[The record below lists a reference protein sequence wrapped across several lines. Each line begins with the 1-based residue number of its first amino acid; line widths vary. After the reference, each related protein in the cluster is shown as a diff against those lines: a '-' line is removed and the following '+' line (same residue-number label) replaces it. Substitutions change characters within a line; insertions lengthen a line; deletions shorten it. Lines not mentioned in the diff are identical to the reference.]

1 MDWIQTH
8 ASSLS
13 NVFALMASIFLFF
26 PLLALTR
33 VAKQFRQFGDLIKR
47 NGVTP
52 DQIEQLRQG
61 IIREQFG
68 DGQERWLVL
77 AGLSFALAIL
87 FILVAW

>member
-1 MDWIQTH
+1 MQAH

-26 PLLALTR
+26 PLLALAK

-47 NGVTP
+47 KGVTP
-52 DQIEQLRQG
+52 DQIERLRQG

-68 DGQERWLVL
+68 YGQECSLVL